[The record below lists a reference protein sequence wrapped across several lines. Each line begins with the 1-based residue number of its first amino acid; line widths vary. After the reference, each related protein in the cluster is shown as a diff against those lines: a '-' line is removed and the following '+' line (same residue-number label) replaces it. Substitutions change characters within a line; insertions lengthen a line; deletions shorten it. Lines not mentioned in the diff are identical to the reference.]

1 MQAGVSVSPGYAAV
15 LFDLDGTLVD
25 TAPDFVDAIN
35 RLRVELGHA
44 PAQAAQIEPWV
55 SQGGAAMLRH
65 GVPELGDAG
74 PEGLAR
80 FLALYRERI
89 CVHSALY
96 PGMEAVL
103 ELLQRMRM
111 PWGIVTN
118 KPGYLTTPL
127 LVAMGLD
134 QRAAVVVSGDTLPL
148 RKPDPAPV
156 LHACGILAVA
166 PGSVLLVGDDE
177 RDIQAA
183 RAAGASSAVAAW
195 GYLGAASDPAAWG
208 ADHTLRHPLDLL
220 NLLAAA

>member
-1 MQAGVSVSPGYAAV
+1 MSTRRGYAAL

-35 RLRVELGHA
+35 RLRAELGHDPV
-44 PAQAAQIEPWV
+44 PAKQVQPWV
-55 SQGGAAMLRH
+55 SQGGAAMLRN
-65 GVPELGDAG
+65 GVPELADAG

-96 PGMEAVL
+96 PGMGAVL
-103 ELLQRMRM
+103 ELLQRTRT

-118 KPGYLTTPL
+118 KPRYLTAPL
-127 LVAMGLD
+127 LAAMGLD
-134 QRAAVVVSGDTLPL
+134 ERAAVVVSGDTLPL

-156 LHACGILAVA
+156 LHACNVLDVA
-166 PGSVLLVGDDE
+166 PGAVLLVGDDE

-183 RAAGASSAVAAW
+183 RAAGVASAIAAW
-195 GYLGAASDPAAWG
+195 GYIGAASDPAGWG
-208 ADHTLRHPLDLL
+208 ADYLLRHPLDLL
-220 NLLAAA
+220 ELLAAA